1 MMNFSSWLAFLIIS
15 LSAAFSPG
23 PAVLMVMNT
32 AARLSVYDA
41 MFSSIGNAF
50 GLIILSI
57 LVMSGLT
64 YLLQE
69 SAWIFLLVK
78 IGGAMYLI
86 SIGLR
91 QIYESFKS
99 DTDVYRAKSGMLTN
113 DGRFALF
120 RQGVW
125 IALSNPK
132 AILFLSS
139 VFPQFLT
146 MDNIQWSQFLILLS
160 TFVFC
165 CLLSHTFYMWLI
177 LNLGKRLPGQVW
189 ANRAKRVFG
198 SLFIVIGIS
207 LLGVNTYMTS

>member
-1 MMNFSSWLAFLIIS
+1 MNFSSWLTFLIIS

-23 PAVLMVMNT
+23 PAVLLVMNT
-32 AARLSVYDA
+32 ASRLSVHDA
-41 MFSSIGNAF
+41 VFSSFGNAF
-50 GLIILSI
+50 GLILLSI
-57 LVMSGLT
+57 LVTSGLT

-78 IGGAMYLI
+78 ICGAMYLI

-91 QIYESFKS
+91 QIYRSFKP
-99 DTDVYRAKSGMLTN
+99 DADALGAKSGMLTN

-120 RQGVW
+120 RQGAL

-132 AILFLSS
+132 AILFLSA

-146 MDNIQWSQFLILLS
+146 MENIQWSQFLILLS

-165 CLLSHTFYMWLI
+165 CLLSHTFYMWLT

-189 ANRAKRVFG
+189 VNRVKQFLG
-198 SLFIVIGIS
+198 FLFIVIGIS
-207 LLGVNTYMTS
+207 LLGVNAGIKT